1 MFNCHAHPGLYTKN
15 ALVCTAR
22 VDEISKLTQ
31 FPYRSLGSLP
41 GFNTDFS
48 IIENWA
54 EKEAFIGE
62 IGVDKRFD
70 NKELQFSVLSD
81 ILSIAE
87 EHNNI
92 VTFHQVGWTDEFL
105 NTVFSFH
112 LRGFIIH
119 GFTGSYEIYNE
130 VGKHGGLVSLS
141 PLAEKTK
148 FFSTLKERGITYPFL
163 TETDSETG
171 IEEIKT
177 LKTWNDKLSLIFDRD
192 IEKEVEDTFFS
203 YISNCPLLGQNQ

>member
-141 PLAEKTK
+141 PRAEKTK

-203 YISNCPLLGQNQ
+203 YI

>member
-15 ALVCTAR
+15 ALVCTAS
-22 VDEISKLTQ
+22 VDEISRLSQ

-92 VTFHQVGWTDEFL
+92 VTFHQVGWTHEFL

-141 PLAEKTK
+141 PRAEKTK
-148 FFSTLKERGITYPFL
+148 FFSTLEERGITYPFL

>member
-119 GFTGSYEIYNE
+119 GFTLTSFCFG
-130 VGKHGGLVSLS
+130 VV
-141 PLAEKTK
+141 
-148 FFSTLKERGITYPFL
+148 ITAGFGCSML
-163 TETDSETG
+163 DS
-171 IEEIKT
+171 
-177 LKTWNDKLSLIFDRD
+177 
-192 IEKEVEDTFFS
+192 
-203 YISNCPLLGQNQ
+203 

>member
-15 ALVCTAR
+15 ALVCTAS
-22 VDEISKLTQ
+22 VDEISRLSQ

-41 GFNTDFS
+41 GFNTDLS
-48 IIENWA
+48 IIEKWA
-54 EKEAFIGE
+54 EKETFIGE
-62 IGVDKRFD
+62 IGVDKRFE
-70 NKELQFSVLSD
+70 NKERQFSILSD

-87 EHNNI
+87 EYNNI

-112 LRGFIIH
+112 LRGFIVH

-141 PLAEKTK
+141 PRAEKTK

>member
-15 ALVCTAR
+15 ALVCTAS
-22 VDEISKLTQ
+22 VDEISRLSQ

-41 GFNTDFS
+41 GFNTDLS
-48 IIENWA
+48 TIEKWA
-54 EKEAFIGE
+54 EKETFIGE
-62 IGVDKRFD
+62 IGVDKRFE
-70 NKELQFSVLSD
+70 NKERQFSILSD

-87 EHNNI
+87 EYNNI

-130 VGKHGGLVSLS
+130 ISKHGGLVSLS
-141 PLAEKTK
+141 PRAEKTK
-148 FFSTLKERGITYPFL
+148 LFSTLKERGITYPFL
-163 TETDSETG
+163 TETDTETG
-171 IEEIKT
+171 IKEREI
-177 LKTWNDKLSLIFDRD
+177 LKSWNNKLSFIFNRD

-203 YISNCPLLGQNQ
+203 YI

>member
-15 ALVCTAR
+15 ALVCTAS
-22 VDEISKLTQ
+22 VDEISRLSQ

-41 GFNTDFS
+41 VFNTDLS
-48 IIENWA
+48 IIEKWA
-54 EKEAFIGE
+54 EKETFIGE
-62 IGVDKRFD
+62 IGVDKRFE
-70 NKELQFSVLSD
+70 NKERQFSILSD

-87 EHNNI
+87 EYNNI

-112 LRGFIIH
+112 LRGFIVH

-130 VGKHGGLVSLS
+130 INKHGGLVSLS
-141 PLAEKTK
+141 PRAEKTK
-148 FFSTLKERGITYPFL
+148 LFSTLKERGITYPFL
-163 TETDSETG
+163 TETDTETG
-171 IEEIKT
+171 IKEREI
-177 LKTWNDKLSLIFDRD
+177 LKSWNKKLSLIFNRD

-203 YISNCPLLGQNQ
+203 YI